1 VTPKPDEAKAALIE
15 RVVEHARSK
24 LPPEQAERLEALI
37 RISYG
42 SVAPE
47 DLLGR
52 SVPDLYGAAL
62 ALWTF
67 GAKRP
72 RGTPKVRVYTPQLE
86 EHGWSSTH
94 TVVEIVNDDMPFLV
108 DSVSMALSRV
118 GGGVH
123 LIVHPVLRVRR
134 DEEGRLV
141 EVLPHDA
148 TAEGCGLE
156 SFIHAEIDRDTESEH
171 VEQIRA
177 DLERALADVR
187 AAVDDWPQMV
197 ERARRVIAELESDP
211 PPIDPEE
218 LAEAKAL
225 LEWIVDHHFT
235 FLGYREY
242 DLVTDE
248 DGADA
253 LRRVPGTGLGI
264 LRATADE
271 EDAAVVHLSRG
282 ARELAREKNPLVLT
296 KANSRATV
304 HRPAYLDYVG
314 VKRFDE
320 RGDVIGE
327 RRFLGLYTSTAYSA
341 SPHEIP
347 LLRRKVRQ
355 VRERAGLP
363 RGSHDDK
370 ALLEILESYPRDE
383 LFQISADELYEIAMG
398 IVQLGERQRVR
409 LFVRRDLFGR
419 FLSCLVFVPR
429 DRFNTQVRE
438 RIGEILRQAFDG
450 TSVDWATRISE
461 SVLARLHYV
470 IHTERAPDFDGAEL
484 ERRVV
489 EATRSWVDDLA
500 GALVEHCGE
509 ERGMQLLAAYGEA
522 FPAAYRDDFTA
533 EAAVLD
539 VERMER
545 LGEDDLALTHYR
557 PLEAAE
563 DFFCLKLLR
572 TGRAV
577 LLSDALPLL
586 EDMGVKVYD
595 ERPYEIARAG
605 RPPAWIYDFGL
616 TYQDGP
622 IDLERVGETFKE
634 AFSRAWR
641 GEIEDDGFNRLVLGA
656 GLDWREIAM
665 LRAFARYLRQI
676 GTTFSQ
682 AYMEEA
688 LVDNAAIVRDLVELF
703 HVRLDPARDE
713 GDRKA
718 ASERLAAGI
727 EEAIDAVASLDED
740 RILRNFLHLIR
751 ATLRTSYFQ
760 RDEAGQPKAHLSFK
774 LDPARVPDLPQPRPQ
789 FEIWVYSPRT
799 EGVHLRGGRVARG
812 GIRWS
817 DRREDFR
824 TEILGLMKAQMV
836 KNAVIVPVGAKGG
849 FVVKQP
855 PDDREALREE
865 VVACYRTL
873 MCGLLDLS
881 DNIVGGETVPPS
893 DVVRYDEDDPYL
905 VVAADKGTAT
915 FSDIAN
921 GIAAEYGFWLG
932 DAFASGGSAG
942 YDHKAMGITA
952 RGAWESVKRHFSEL
966 GVDVETAE
974 ITAVGIGDMAGDVFG
989 NGMLLSRRLRLVA
1002 AFNHEHVF
1010 LDPSPDPEASWA
1022 ERERLFRLPRS
1033 SWADYDPELIS
1044 PGGGVF
1050 SRRAKSVPLAPE
1062 ARAVLGVEEDALTPN
1077 EVVRAILRA
1086 PVDLLWNGGIG
1097 TFVKA
1102 SAESHADAG
1111 DKANDAVRV
1120 SGHEVR
1126 AQVVGEGGNLGF
1138 TQRGRIEYALAGG
1151 RIYTDFIDNSAGV
1164 DCSDHEVNIKIL
1176 LGDVVADGDMTEKQ
1190 RNELL
1195 VEMTDDVAAL
1205 VLRNNYRQT
1214 QALSLAA
1221 IQAPSM
1227 LGVHAR
1233 VIAHLEASG
1242 RVSREL
1248 DALPSDEALSERKA
1262 AGSGLVTPELAVLL
1276 AHEKIELYDH
1286 LLASDLPEDPY
1297 TAGELVRYFPH
1308 VLSERY
1314 GDRMADHRLRRE
1326 LVATYVTNS
1335 LVNRAGITFAFRLAE
1350 ETGAAAADIARA
1362 YMVAREVF
1370 GLRSLWTEIEDL
1382 DGAIPADAQLA
1393 MLLEARK
1400 LVERAT
1406 RWLVRSRPRPLGVAA
1421 EIATF
1426 GPGIDTLAAALP
1438 RLLTGAD
1445 HAALERTAAKYAES
1459 GAPEELA
1466 LRVAGLA
1473 AMYSALD
1480 IVEIAESS
1488 RAPLE
1493 DVAAVYYGLG
1503 AQLELHWVRDEI
1515 TALPRDNRWQTLAR
1529 AALRDELYGVQAA
1542 LVREVL
1548 RSGAPELDPQARVA
1562 AWEEARRPGIERA
1575 RQVVQDIRLGS
1586 LANLETLSVALRE
1599 VRNLLQSSARVG
1611 LVAPALPLVEEPP
1624 ADEPD
1629 EAPASLRLP

>member
-1 VTPKPDEAKAALIE
+1 MTLKPDEAKAALIE

-24 LPPEQAERLEALI
+24 LPPEQARRLETLI
-37 RISYG
+37 RIYYG
-42 SVAPE
+42 SVAAE
-47 DLLGR
+47 DLVDR
-52 SVPDLYGAAL
+52 SPVDLYGAAL
-62 ALWTF
+62 ALWNF
-67 GAKRP
+67 AARRAPGEA
-72 RGTPKVRVYTPQLE
+72 KVRVYTPQLE
-86 EHGWSSTH
+86 EHGWASTH

-108 DSVSMALSRV
+108 DSVSMALSGV

-141 EVLPHDA
+141 EVLQHDA
-148 TAEGCGLE
+148 DAGGCGLE
-156 SFIHAEIDRDTESEH
+156 SFIHVEIDRETEPEH
-171 VEQIRA
+171 VERIRA
-177 DLERALADVR
+177 GLEGALADVR
-187 AAVDDWPQMV
+187 AAVEDWPRMV
-197 ERARRVIAELESDP
+197 ERARKVIAELERDP

-225 LEWIVDHHFT
+225 LEWIVDDHFT
-235 FLGYREY
+235 FLGFREY
-242 DLVTDE
+242 DLVSTDE
-248 DGADA
+248 GGDA
-253 LRRVPGTGLGI
+253 LRRVQGTGLGI
-264 LRATADE
+264 LRDAEGEDE
-271 EDAAVVHLSRG
+271 PGLGRLSPG
-282 ARELAREKNPLVLT
+282 ARDLARAKDPLVLT

-320 RGDVIGE
+320 DGEVVGE
-327 RRFLGLYTSTAYSA
+327 RRFLGLYTSTAYNV

-363 RGSHDDK
+363 EGSHDDK
-370 ALLEILESYPRDE
+370 ALLEILETYPRDE
-383 LFQISADELYEIAMG
+383 LFQISPAELFETAMG
-398 IVQLGERQRVR
+398 VVRLGERQRVR
-409 LFVRRDLFGR
+409 LFVRRDTFGR
-419 FLSCLVFVPR
+419 FLSCLVYVPR

-450 TSVDWATRISE
+450 TTVDWATRISE

-470 IHTERAPDFDGAEL
+470 IHADDPPEVDLAEI
-484 ERRVV
+484 EERVV
-489 EATRSWVDDLA
+489 EATRSWADDLA
-500 GALVEHCGE
+500 DALVEHCGE
-509 ERGMQLLAAYGEA
+509 ERGTQLLTAYGEA
-522 FPAAYRDDFTA
+522 FPAAYRDDFTPP
-533 EAAVLD
+533 AAVLD

-545 LGEDDLALTHYR
+545 LADDGDLALTLYH

-563 DFFCLKLLR
+563 NFFCLKLLR
-572 TGRAV
+572 TGRPI

-586 EDMGVKVYD
+586 EDMGVKAYD
-595 ERPYEIARAG
+595 ERPYEIERTGRA
-605 RPPAWIYDFGL
+605 PAWIYDFGL
-616 TYQDGP
+616 TYEEGA
-622 IDLERVGETFKE
+622 IDLDRVGETFKD
-634 AFSRAWR
+634 AFARAWL
-641 GEIEDDGFNRLVLGA
+641 GEIEDDGFNRLVLRA

-665 LRAFARYLRQI
+665 LRALARYLRQV

-682 AYMEEA
+682 SYMEETLA
-688 LVDNAAIVRDLVELF
+688 GNAPIARDLVELF
-703 HVRLDPARDE
+703 RVRFDPARD
-713 GDRKA
+713 GDREA
-718 ASERLAAGI
+718 EAGSLAAAI
-727 EEAIDAVASLDED
+727 EEEIDAVASLDED
-740 RILRNFLHLIR
+740 RILRSFLTLIR
-751 ATLRTSYFQ
+751 ATLRTNYFQ
-760 RDEAGQPKAHLSFK
+760 RDAEGRPKPYLSFK
-774 LDPARVPDLPQPRPQ
+774 LDPALVPDLPPPRPLY
-789 FEIWVYSPRT
+789 EIWVYSPRT

-824 TEILGLMKAQMV
+824 TEVLGLMKAQMV

-849 FVVKQP
+849 FVVKRP
-855 PDDREALREE
+855 PEARDALREE

-873 MCGLLDLS
+873 ICGLLDLT
-881 DNIVGGETVPPS
+881 DNIAGGQTVPPPE
-893 DVVRYDEDDPYL
+893 VVRYDGDDPYL

-921 GIAAEYGFWLG
+921 GIAAEYGFWLD

-952 RGAWESVKRHFSEL
+952 RGAWESVKRHFREL
-966 GVDVETAE
+966 GIDAEAAE
-974 ITAVGIGDMAGDVFG
+974 ISAVGIGDMAGDVFG
-989 NGMLLSRRLRLVA
+989 NGMLLSRRLKLVA

-1010 LDPSPDPEASWA
+1010 LDPDPDPEAGWF

-1033 SWADYDPELIS
+1033 TWADYDPELIS

-1050 SRRAKSVPLAPE
+1050 SRRAKSIPLSPQ
-1062 ARAVLGVEEDALTPN
+1062 ARARLGVEEEALTPN

-1102 SAESHADAG
+1102 SSESHAEVG
-1111 DKANDAVRV
+1111 DKANDTVRV
-1120 SGHEVR
+1120 DAREVGAR
-1126 AQVVGEGGNLGF
+1126 VVGEGGNLGF
-1138 TQRGRIEYALAGG
+1138 TQRGRVEYALGGG
-1151 RIYTDFIDNSAGV
+1151 RILTDSIDNSAGV

-1176 LGDVVADGDMTEKQ
+1176 LGAVVADGDMTEKQ
-1190 RNELL
+1190 RNALL
-1195 VEMTDDVAAL
+1195 VEMTGDVARL

-1233 VIAHLEASG
+1233 VIGHLEQSG
-1242 RVSREL
+1242 RVTREL
-1248 DALPSDEALSERKA
+1248 EALPTPEVLSERKA
-1262 AGSGLVTPELAVLL
+1262 AGRGLVAPELAVLL

-1286 LLASDLPEDPY
+1286 LLDSDLPENPY
-1297 TAGELVRYFPH
+1297 TAGELVRYFPR
-1308 VLSERY
+1308 VLSERF
-1314 GDRMADHRLRRE
+1314 GDRLPDHRLRRE

-1370 GLRSLWTEIEDL
+1370 ALRALWTAIEEL
-1382 DGAIPADAQLA
+1382 DASIPADLQLA

-1406 RWLVRSRPRPLGVAA
+1406 RWLVRSRPRPLDIAA
-1421 EIATF
+1421 EIAAF
-1426 GPGIDTLAAALP
+1426 GPGIEILAVALP
-1438 RLLTGAD
+1438 GLLTGAD
-1445 HAALERTAAKYAES
+1445 RAALEKTAARYARG

-1466 LRVAGLA
+1466 LRVAGMS

-1480 IVEIAESS
+1480 IVEIADAS
-1488 RAPLE
+1488 AAALE

-1503 AQLELHWVRDEI
+1503 ARLDLHWLRDEI

-1529 AALRDELYGVQAA
+1529 AALRDELYGVHAA

-1548 RSGAPELDPQARVA
+1548 QTGPPELEPHARVA
-1562 AWEEARRPGIERA
+1562 AWYEARRPGVERA
-1575 RQVVQDIRLGS
+1575 FQVLQDIRMGGLS
-1586 LANLETLSVALRE
+1586 NLETLSVALRE
-1599 VRNLLQSSARVG
+1599 ARNLLQSSARMG
-1611 LVAPALPLVEEPP
+1611 AAAPSLLPGEGAPAT
-1624 ADEPD
+1624 
-1629 EAPASLRLP
+1629 LRIP